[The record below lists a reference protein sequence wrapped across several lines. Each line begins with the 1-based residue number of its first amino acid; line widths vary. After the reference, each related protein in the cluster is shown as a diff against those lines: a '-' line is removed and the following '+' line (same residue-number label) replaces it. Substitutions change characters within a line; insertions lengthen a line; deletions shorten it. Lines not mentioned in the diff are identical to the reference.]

1 MRLSQSWPAVL
12 CAAALCVVAAA
23 ATTVAQEK
31 KKEQAAEQPLSVKL
45 GALVLDSQ
53 DHLVKDL
60 RQEDF
65 QILEDGVAQKISVFE
80 RLEGPH
86 AFGLVVD
93 SSGSM
98 RSEINNVI
106 EFGRMIVAGIGADSE
121 GFLVRFIAS
130 DNIKI
135 MQDVTA
141 NKSALARAL
150 DDIYVEGGQTAIND
164 AVYLSAERMSKYKQ
178 GQKSPRR
185 YSLILI
191 TDGEDRESYYKN
203 AQVFDKLR
211 EAGLRVFVVGFVGG
225 EYTKTTPE
233 QAKEYMSRLAFE
245 TNGRAYFVRKGSE
258 LPQVAKQILTE
269 M

>member
-12 CAAALCVVAAA
+12 CAAALCVVAATA
-23 ATTVAQEK
+23 ATVAQEK

-121 GFLVRFIAS
+121 GFLVRL
-130 DNIKI
+130 DR
-135 MQDVTA
+135 
-141 NKSALARAL
+141 KS
-150 DDIYVEGGQTAIND
+150 T
-164 AVYLSAERMSKYKQ
+164 
-178 GQKSPRR
+178 
-185 YSLILI
+185 
-191 TDGEDRESYYKN
+191 
-203 AQVFDKLR
+203 
-211 EAGLRVFVVGFVGG
+211 
-225 EYTKTTPE
+225 
-233 QAKEYMSRLAFE
+233 RL
-245 TNGRAYFVRKGSE
+245 NSSH
-258 LPQVAKQILTE
+258 
-269 M
+269 